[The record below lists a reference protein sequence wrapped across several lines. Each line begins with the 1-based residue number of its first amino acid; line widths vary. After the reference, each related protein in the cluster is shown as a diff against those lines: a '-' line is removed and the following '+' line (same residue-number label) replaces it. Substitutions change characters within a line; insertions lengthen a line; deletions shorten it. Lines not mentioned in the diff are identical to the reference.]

1 MVLVPQGTYRLAR
14 GRPNPGPNVSRNLHP
29 FPPPAACG
37 KNSPERGMPV
47 GHGSNMET
55 EKRDYPAGK
64 PCGSGRDRPN
74 ADCEGVLRGFA
85 GMVSRIRCKVLAVAI
100 AELCISIPFGL
111 RQKPGGSLCA
121 ACL

>member
-74 ADCEGVLRGFA
+74 ADCEGVLQGFA
-85 GMVSRIRCKVLAVAI
+85 GMVSRPLQGVGGCNSR
-100 AELCISIPFGL
+100 LCMSIPFGL
-111 RQKPGGSLCA
+111 RQQPGGSLCV